1 MMVMICIFFPFLFLP
16 PFFIIIIINPLL
28 LFYLDRATLVVS
40 PIISEDYPDSSPSY
54 SDFFDPDGSD
64 DEVQVIDFIDND
76 VQVLSEIELLT
87 VPSSPD
93 RERSIRSRGRNT
105 RSRPYVAAEVI
116 TIDTPDVE
124 NSVSSGLDAISE
136 VETLYNFNYM
146 VPNIISNPLVG
157 PELEVIDIDAPDG
170 ENIGASSGTATIGV
184 TPMPAVDLEP
194 DIGSTIPNAVAGLSS
209 KPMPGGSNGHLW
221 IRKGNHWLV
230 SKGWFGTSRVIL
242 ICSNC
247 TIPFSWS
254 FWNQ

>member
-1 MMVMICIFFPFLFLP
+1 M
-16 PFFIIIIINPLL
+16 
-28 LFYLDRATLVVS
+28 FYLDRATLVVS
-40 PIISEDYPDSSPSY
+40 PIISEDFPDSSPSY
-54 SDFFDPDGSD
+54 SDYYESDGSD
-64 DEVQVIDFIDND
+64 EEVHVIDFIDND

-105 RSRPYVAAEVI
+105 RSHPYVAEVI

-124 NSVSSGLDAISE
+124 NSVSSGLGAIGE
-136 VETLYNFNYM
+136 VETLHNFNHIA
-146 VPNIISNPLVG
+146 PHISNSLLE
-157 PELEVIDIDAPDG
+157 PEFEVIEIDSPDG
-170 ENIGASSGTATIGV
+170 ESIGASNGTATIGV

-209 KPMPGGSNGHLW
+209 KPMPDGPTGHLW

-230 SKGWFGTSRVIL
+230 SKGGLGTSRVIL

-247 TIPFSWS
+247 IIL
-254 FWNQ
+254 